1 MSGQKR
7 RDIFVLCRSF
17 LAKLNKNWFEVSTAQ
32 HAVNEGA
39 QFSENAL

>member
-1 MSGQKR
+1 MAQK
-7 RDIFVLCRSF
+7 ISCCVAVLVNER
-17 LAKLNKNWFEVSTAQ
+17 WFKVSNAR